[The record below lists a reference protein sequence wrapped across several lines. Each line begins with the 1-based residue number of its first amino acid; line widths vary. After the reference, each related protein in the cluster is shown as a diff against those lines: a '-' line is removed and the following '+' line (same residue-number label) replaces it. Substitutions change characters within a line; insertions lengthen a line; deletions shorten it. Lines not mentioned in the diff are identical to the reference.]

1 MTYNNTELESIPGID
16 SYTKEPTWIDTFK
29 AATKNFTS
37 VSLSHSRNDYY
48 RSEMKKNTTEW
59 SAKDPG
65 NKEVYDRLSTYAYED
80 MEKLE
85 TLYDSGNIEAIKTFV
100 PANPMNLDLFMSNDF
115 LKYKELQGQQGLKPI
130 SAIRED
136 INTQAVKDFTESA
149 KVLEQSDSLSAEL
162 AGTMFGALHDI
173 KTLQTL
179 PLGTW
184 RAGGTVVANAG
195 RAIAEEMGIEALA
208 QVGIAPEVYS
218 FKKEIGLKTSVATE
232 AYNAVASIATAG
244 LVRGAGSAA
253 FDLSAKGVKA
263 LKAKD
268 PELASDYMDLAK
280 TQPTQD
286 LKTHLDNMNKVEF
299 SGEPLS
305 KIDTPNEKGIELNN
319 AKPISEMDE
328 IEIKQPQELP
338 DDMQIVIDKDID
350 GELKTRSYREINA
363 ELDENDIMFKKIS
376 DCLLGVK

>member
-1 MTYNNTELESIPGID
+1 MIYNTAELDTMPSVD
-16 SYTKEPTWIDTFK
+16 SYTKEPTWVDTFK

-37 VSLSHSRNDYY
+37 VSLSSSRDDYY
-48 RSEMKKNTTEW
+48 KSEMKKNASEW
-59 SAKDPG
+59 SDKDSK
-65 NKEVYDRLSTYAYED
+65 NKKVYDRLSTYSYED

-85 TLYDSGNIEAIKTFV
+85 TLYDNGNIEAIKTFRQS
-100 PANPMNLDLFMSNDF
+100 NPINMDIFIAEDF
-115 LKYKELQGQQGLKPI
+115 LKYKELQEQQGLKPI

-136 INTQAVKDFTESA
+136 INARAVKDFTESA
-149 KVLEQSDSLSAEL
+149 KVLEESDSLSAEL
-162 AGTMFGALHDI
+162 AGTMYGALHDI

-184 RAGGTVVANAG
+184 QAGGTVAANAG

-232 AYNAVASIATAG
+232 AYNAAMAIGTAG

-268 PELASDYMDLAK
+268 PELANDYIDLAK

-305 KIDTPNEKGIELNN
+305 KIDTPNEKGVELNN

-328 IEIKQPQELP
+328 IEIKQPKELP

-350 GELKTRSYREINA
+350 GELKTRSYREINT
-363 ELDENDIMFKKIS
+363 ELDENDIMLKKIS